1 MTYNSEPITTL
12 AERRAAMMSGSF
24 NFADYAGELHD
35 RAMAAS
41 NLNAFITLHSKV
53 DVAAAAQRVA
63 ASASKLSL
71 AGVVLAVK
79 DNIALTDVRLSCAS
93 RILDGYVSP
102 YTATALQRLLDAGV
116 VVIGK
121 TNLDEFAMGSSG
133 ENSAFGP
140 TRNPHDWERVTGGS
154 SSGSAAAV
162 AAGIATAAL
171 GSDTG
176 GSVRQ
181 PAAFCGLVGLKPT
194 YGRVSRYGLT
204 AFGSSLDQIGVLA
217 RTTDEAARVF
227 QVMAGHDRHDNT
239 SSPAPAP
246 DCIAALQRGVKGLRV
261 GMPVEYT
268 GEGIQPEVARAVQA
282 AAQALREGGATVE
295 PASLPHT
302 RYAIPT
308 YYIISS
314 AEASSNLARYDG
326 VRYGPRPAGGV
337 DIIRRARQ
345 EGFGAEVRRRILLGT
360 YVLSAGYYE
369 AYYLKAQRVRRLI
382 REDFVKAFKQFDLLL
397 TPTTPTTAFKIGEKS
412 ADPLAMYLSDV
423 FTVTANLAGVPSVSA
438 PFGKDENGLP
448 VGVQLMGGDFKEDV
462 LFAATEFIQ
471 KVIT

>member
-1 MTYNSEPITTL
+1 MTEPRDLTVYEAARKLRKRKLGAVELVRSCLERISAREPHVRAWVQVHADAAL
-12 AERRAAMMSGSF
+12 AQAKQLDRRAKRGD
-24 NFADYAGELHD
+24 FAGPLHGIPVGIKDIFDVAGMET
-35 RAMAAS
+35 RAGTPAYTPRFAESDAAS
-41 NLNAFITLHSKV
+41 VGCL
-53 DVAAAAQRVA
+53 R
-63 ASASKLSL
+63 SAG
-71 AGVVLAVK
+71 AIVL
-79 DNIALTDVRLSCAS
+79 
-93 RILDGYVSP
+93 
-102 YTATALQRLLDAGV
+102 
-116 VVIGK
+116 GK
-121 TNLDEFAMGSSG
+121 TETTAYAYGDPTA
-133 ENSAFGP
+133 
-140 TRNPHDWERVTGGS
+140 TRNPWNLSRTPGGS